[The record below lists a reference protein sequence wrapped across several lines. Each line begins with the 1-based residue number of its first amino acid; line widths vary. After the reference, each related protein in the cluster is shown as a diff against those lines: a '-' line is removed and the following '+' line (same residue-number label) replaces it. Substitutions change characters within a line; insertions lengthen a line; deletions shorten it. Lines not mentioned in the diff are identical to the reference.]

1 MGRAFSIIFF
11 TGTIL
16 TWAHYSANAQQI
28 QGQVRYGDSAKAVIG
43 ALVRCDGAGGLNSQ
57 ITERNGKFLFLVS
70 PGHYTVTVRF
80 PGFVD
85 EQRSVDLIDKQQSE
99 YMLFVLRADGST
111 SSARSGRPPVIDAN
125 VPPTAIREFERAEA
139 VLASDSKNRI
149 QEGITHLEKAVTIY
163 PKFLEAQLWLG
174 TTYMD
179 LHRWEDAER
188 ALRRVLEIDPNT
200 ANAYF
205 GLGEIYLAK
214 KNYSD
219 AETSLRAGLAIEDRS
234 WRGHLALGRL
244 YWNKNNLAAAG
255 KQVGLAIQLNPEFP
269 EAHLLAGNIL
279 LGAHKREDALSEFK
293 EYLRLAPKGEFA
305 AQARDAVQKLQMR

>member
-1 MGRAFSIIFF
+1 MFRALSIIFF
-11 TGTIL
+11 SGTIL
-16 TWAHYSANAQQI
+16 ICAHCSAEAQQI
-28 QGQVRYGDSAKAVIG
+28 QGQVRYADSAKAVVG

-80 PGFVD
+80 PGFME

-99 YMLFVLRADGST
+99 YMLFVLRGNDST
-111 SSARSGRPPVIDAN
+111 SNARSPRPPVIDAS
-125 VPPTAIREFERAEA
+125 VPPAALREFEKADA

-163 PKFLEAQLWLG
+163 PKFLEAQLSLG
-174 TTYMD
+174 ASYMD
-179 LHRWEDAER
+179 LHRWEDAEG
-188 ALRRVLEIDPNT
+188 ALRRVLELDPNT

-214 KNYSD
+214 RKYSD
-219 AETSLRAGLAIEDRS
+219 AERSLQAGLAIEDRS

-279 LGAHKREDALSEFK
+279 LRAQKREDALSEFK

-305 AQARDAVQKLQMR
+305 AQAREAVRKLQNR